1 MPTFKDRARLLYWRL
16 RARTHF
22 NRNDVHGALHRAWAY
37 VHATQL
43 SGDYYE
49 FGVYRG
55 HSLISSW
62 LSYRRSNGRILNSKD
77 LPYERKGSVAD
88 FMTYQSVFYGFDSF
102 SGMPENDEGEDTLA
116 TGTFMA
122 TEQNTRELCA
132 VAGLKAPRLRLVPG
146 LFSDNA
152 QAIGSAPAAIV
163 HLDCDLYLSTRD
175 ALNMIA
181 PRLVQGSVLLCDD
194 HDLFR
199 ASNDKGQRRALR
211 EFLEQSQIELEPWF
225 AYGAASRAYLCH
237 VPNRDGQTAAR

>member
-1 MPTFKDRARLLYWRL
+1 MPSFKDRARLIYWRL
-16 RARTHF
+16 RSRTHL

-62 LSYRRSNGRILNSKD
+62 LSYRRCRARILKSKD
-77 LPYERKGSVAD
+77 LPYERVGSVTQ
-88 FMTYQSVFYGFDSF
+88 FMAHESTFYGFDSF
-102 SGMPENDEGEDTLA
+102 SGMPENDEGEDSLA

-122 TEQNTRELCA
+122 TERSTAALCA
-132 VAGLKAPRLRLVPG
+132 AAGLEAPRLRLVPG

-152 QAIGSAPAAIV
+152 KAIGSAPAAIV

-175 ALNMIA
+175 ALSIIGS
-181 PRLVQGSVLLCDD
+181 RLVQGSVLLCDD
-194 HDLFR
+194 HDLFQAR
-199 ASNDKGQRRALR
+199 NDKGQRRALR
-211 EFLEQSQIELEPWF
+211 EFLEQNQIELEPWF

-237 VPNRDGQTAAR
+237 VPRRDGQTAPQ

>member
-1 MPTFKDRARLLYWRL
+1 MPSIKDRVRLIYWRL
-16 RARTHF
+16 RTRSHL
-22 NRNDVHGALHRAWAY
+22 NRNDVHGALYRAWAY

-62 LSYRRSNGRILNSKD
+62 LSYRRCRARILTSKD
-77 LPYERKGSVAD
+77 LPYECVGSVTQ
-88 FMTYQSVFYGFDSF
+88 FMAHESTFYGFDSF
-102 SGMPENDEGEDTLA
+102 SGMPENDEGEDSLA

-122 TEQNTRELCA
+122 TEQNTAALCA
-132 VAGLKAPRLRLVPG
+132 AAGLEAPRLHLVPG
-146 LFSDNA
+146 LFSDNTK
-152 QAIGSAPAAIV
+152 AIGSAPAAIV

-175 ALNMIA
+175 ALNMIG

-199 ASNDKGQRRALR
+199 ASNEKGQRRALR

-225 AYGAASRAYLCH
+225 TYGAASRAYLCH
-237 VPNRDGQTAAR
+237 VPSKDGQTAPR

>member
-1 MPTFKDRARLLYWRL
+1 LPSIKDRARLIYWRL
-16 RARTHF
+16 RARTHL

-43 SGDYYE
+43 IGDYYE

-62 LSYRRSNGRILNSKD
+62 LSYCRFHERITTSKD
-77 LPYERKGSVAD
+77 LPFQREGTVVR
-88 FMTYQSVFYGFDSF
+88 FMEQSSTFYGFDSF

-116 TGTFMA
+116 TGTFLA
-122 TEQNTRELCA
+122 TEQNTAALCA
-132 VAGLKAPRLRLVPG
+132 AAGLKPPRLRLVPG
-146 LFSDNA
+146 LFSENA
-152 QAIGSAPAAIV
+152 QAIGAAPAAIV

-175 ALNMIA
+175 ALNMIG

-211 EFLEQSQIELEPWF
+211 EFVQQGHVELEPWF
-225 AYGAASRAYLCH
+225 AYGATSRAYLCH
-237 VPNRDGQTAAR
+237 VPARERLATP

>member
-1 MPTFKDRARLLYWRL
+1 MPSIKDHAQLIYWQL
-16 RARTHF
+16 RARTHL
-22 NRNDVHGALHRAWAY
+22 NRNDVHGALQRAWAY

-43 SGDYYE
+43 IGDYYE

-62 LSYRRSNGRILNSKD
+62 LSYRRSNGHILNAKD
-77 LPYERKGSVAD
+77 LPFEREGGVAN
-88 FMTYQSVFYGFDSF
+88 FMAHRSMFYGFDTF
-102 SGMPENDEGEDTLA
+102 AGMPENDEGEDTLA

-122 TEQNTRELCA
+122 SEQSTRELCA
-132 VAGLKAPRLRLVPG
+132 AVGLKAPRLRLVPG

-163 HLDCDLYLSTRD
+163 HLDCDLYLSSRD
-175 ALNMIA
+175 ALNIIG

-211 EFLEQSQIELEPWF
+211 EFQQQGQVELEPWF

-237 VPNRDGQTAAR
+237 VSARDRQTAP